1 MVAEPG
7 RSKQFCFSRCGGQPR
22 ESLLLWKQAAGV
34 AANTEDVDFRK
45 LLRLFAATILVSFSL
60 GVKSISVSSE
70 ARPDDLPAIW

>member
-1 MVAEPG
+1 
-7 RSKQFCFSRCGGQPR
+7 
-22 ESLLLWKQAAGV
+22 LWKQAAGV